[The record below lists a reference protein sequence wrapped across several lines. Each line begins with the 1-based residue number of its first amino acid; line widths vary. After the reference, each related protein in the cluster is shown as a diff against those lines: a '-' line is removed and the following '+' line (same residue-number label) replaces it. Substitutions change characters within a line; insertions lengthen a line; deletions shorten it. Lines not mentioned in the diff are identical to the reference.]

1 MPPRGVFVT
10 EMSITDSPPPAAVR
24 PRRRWLRVAVGI
36 VLLVLLALGVRF
48 LLHLLLPR
56 NFQASGAPIA
66 IQVAGRPLDVL
77 YYCGDASARGVV
89 VLGTGSGGWSYWE
102 ERVAKHLVGRG
113 YAVAGWDCRK
123 LADSRTYTHED
134 LVDGFAD
141 AANVVAERAGAAGK
155 SIWYGGWST
164 GAEQAT
170 AAAAD
175 ARPLG
180 QRRRPRRLV
189 GLLLAAPG
197 TRGRY
202 GIETSDLLGIT
213 PTGENTFALA
223 DIVNELRPV
232 AIAQFAAGLDPMDDR
247 GWLDSYVGDHKIF
260 EVPGVLHDMGGA
272 GDAFLAKVDEAMEWS
287 LQ

>member
-1 MPPRGVFVT
+1 
-10 EMSITDSPPPAAVR
+10 MSITHSPPPAAVR

-56 NFQASGAPIA
+56 NFEASGAPIA
-66 IQVAGRPLDVL
+66 IQVANRPCDVL

-123 LADSRTYTHED
+123 LADSRTYSHDD
-134 LVDGFAD
+134 LVGGFAQ
-141 AANVVAERAGAAGK
+141 AAKVVGQRAGADGDPV
-155 SIWYGGWST
+155 WYGGWST

-170 AAAAD
+170 AAAA
-175 ARPLG
+175 G
-180 QRRRPRRLV
+180 EGRPRQLV

-202 GIETSDLLGIT
+202 GIETSDLLGMT
-213 PTGENTFALA
+213 PEGENTFALA
-223 DIVNELRPV
+223 DFIEELQPV

-247 GWLDSYVGDHKIF
+247 GWLETYAGPHKIF

-272 GDAFLAKVDEAMEWS
+272 GDTFLAKVDEAMEWS